1 MEEAM
6 ALRLC
11 GDRAA
16 NQPRYSPEVKTALV
30 FKAKD
35 TISSGRLEY
44 DTGHTDIP
52 ESLWRPVK
60 PRRPRPLKANR
71 AHRYLAS
78 VIRRRFRPPLD
89 SELHRAGM
97 IFLTLRNLAVM
108 TC

>member
-35 TISSGRLEY
+35 TISSGRREY

-71 AHRYLAS
+71 ARRYSAS
-78 VIRRRFRPPLD
+78 VIRRRF
-89 SELHRAGM
+89 
-97 IFLTLRNLAVM
+97 
-108 TC
+108 